1 MRTGQTR
8 RFSALIALA
17 LLIAAV
23 FPVRVSAAE
32 SISLP
37 IDSPAEAHQA
47 VLAAGAPF
55 QDFVYLESGL
65 IGASQ
70 YFEVKGDPGSG
81 ATWVVVYTY
90 GWGDC
95 QAGCISRHRFV
106 YLVDPMTGDAT
117 FDRQE
122 GDTLP
127 TDAPEV
133 LRLVEA
139 VGGAPVGIAP
149 IDIAPIDI
157 APIDTVVP
165 GASDAPATEEPDWG
179 AMYEQWYQD
188 FIAGLEP
195 CAPDADPADPALM
208 TCLLPDG
215 SVAGPMP
222 LFAPAPGP
230 IDGGES
236 MGDDSWIQELPK
248 IILAVLLLWVGGA
261 ALVGWRKSRAS

>member
-1 MRTGQTR
+1 MRTGHSR

-23 FPVRVSAAE
+23 SPARVSASE

-55 QDFVYLESGL
+55 KDFVFLDGGL

-95 QAGCISRHRFV
+95 QAGCISRHTFV
-106 YLVDPMTGDAT
+106 YLVDPVTGDAM

-122 GDTLP
+122 GDALP
-127 TDAPEV
+127 ADAP
-133 LRLVEA
+133 
-139 VGGAPVGIAP
+139 
-149 IDIAPIDI
+149 
-157 APIDTVVP
+157 
-165 GASDAPATEEPDWG
+165 
-179 AMYEQWYQD
+179 
-188 FIAGLEP
+188 
-195 CAPDADPADPALM
+195 
-208 TCLLPDG
+208 
-215 SVAGPMP
+215 
-222 LFAPAPGP
+222 
-230 IDGGES
+230 
-236 MGDDSWIQELPK
+236 
-248 IILAVLLLWVGGA
+248 
-261 ALVGWRKSRAS
+261 